1 MFFFFFSNSCFY
13 SAHWKIKSNIL
24 TQWPLILLCSHWMP
38 QPLELGLTPISIWY
52 WSAPPPR
59 VLHSRLIYFFRNMNM
74 FSIFYFSKLTSI
86 NYMGDT
92 SIEDDAVYK
101 IPKLKTNWQNQ
112 LKISVPLFIVGF
124 FIPVSSLKVFGRS
137 IHSERRRIY
146 LGKSIQ
152 ALQNDTIIISWISSF
167 RVIRSTLPWHSLKSF
182 MFVFINS

>member
-1 MFFFFFSNSCFY
+1 MARLSGMETRNCWQENMTFLIWYIWCYYRDGFSTLPTTTPVWFKTPNRV
-13 SAHWKIKSNIL
+13 KICV
-24 TQWPLILLCSHWMP
+24 WPLLKML
-38 QPLELGLTPISIWY
+38 PLKQLKDISFKSLGHFGMPISRMQY
-52 WSAPPPR
+52 LLSHKFP
-59 VLHSRLIYFFRNMNM
+59 
-74 FSIFYFSKLTSI
+74 IFISQTS
-86 NYMGDT
+86 
-92 SIEDDAVYK
+92 
-101 IPKLKTNWQNQ
+101 
-112 LKISVPLFIVGF
+112 IVGF